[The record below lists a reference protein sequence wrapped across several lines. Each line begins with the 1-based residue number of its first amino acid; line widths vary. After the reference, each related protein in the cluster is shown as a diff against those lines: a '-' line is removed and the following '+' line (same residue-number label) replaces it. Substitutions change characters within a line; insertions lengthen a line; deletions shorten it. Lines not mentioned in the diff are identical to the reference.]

1 MIYFIDGDLIAEHGE
16 AKVYL
21 YDGLLHLEIG
31 PGHNLWMVESEIEEL
46 AQQIGD
52 SPRGKCLEIGLG
64 LGIASK
70 YILSFSEVTS
80 LTTVEIN
87 PDVIVVHEMVNRID
101 DPRHTIIHAGGLDF
115 IVMADEKYDFIFFDH
130 YSIIDEDTLE
140 ILNIYAKAAREILN
154 KDGTLLA
161 WFDPYTVEE
170 DANKFFDIL
179 NIKRPVVLTG
189 Q

>member
-31 PGHNLWMVESEIEEL
+31 PGHNLWMVESEIKEL
-46 AQQIGD
+46 AEQIGD

-64 LGIASK
+64 LGIASR
-70 YILSFSEVTS
+70 YILSFPEVTL

-87 PDVIVVHEMVNRID
+87 PDVIAVHEMINRID
-101 DPRHTIIHAGGLDF
+101 DPRHKGVNGNGLDF
-115 IVMADEKYDFIFFDH
+115 ILQTEEKYDFIFFDH

-140 ILNIYAKAAREILN
+140 MLDRYVKAAKKILN
-154 KDGTLLA
+154 KNGTILA
-161 WFDPYTVEE
+161 WFDPYTLKE
-170 DANKFFDIL
+170 DADKFFDIL
-179 NIKRPVVLTG
+179 KRSVY
-189 Q
+189 

>member
-1 MIYFIDGDLIAEHGE
+1 MLYFIDGDLIAESGDVR
-16 AKVYL
+16 VYL
-21 YDGLLHLEIG
+21 YDGFLHLEIG

-46 AQQIGD
+46 VQQIGD

-64 LGIASK
+64 LGIASR
-70 YILSFSEVTS
+70 YILSFPEVES

-87 PDVIVVHEMVNRID
+87 PDVIAVHQMVNYID
-101 DPRHTIIHAGGLDF
+101 DIRHKGINGNGLDF
-115 IVMADEKYDFIFFDH
+115 ILQTEEKYDFIFFDH

-140 ILNIYAKAAREILN
+140 ILEVYVKAAKKILN

-161 WFDPYTVEE
+161 WFDPYTPEE
-170 DANKFFDIL
+170 DAKKFFDIL
-179 NIKRPVVLTG
+179 NVRRPAVLTG